1 MNCGIITLVMGIIV
15 EHSSKAHKI
24 IENLVAVIGKSQAGV
39 SEKITGRSK
48 SVMHDQKN
56 NHAQSEELTRGYHLR
71 RVNQRLEKV

>member
-15 EHSSKAHKI
+15 EHCSKAHKI

-48 SVMHDQKN
+48 SVMHDQKS
-56 NHAQSEELTRGYHLR
+56 NHSWKSLPKLTQG
-71 RVNQRLEKV
+71 